1 LCGAA
6 IGGPPKLPSA
16 APWTERAFL
25 GGKMTEFEFI
35 LILMTFVLPA
45 VLIVADNSNWQR
57 KKN

>member
-1 LCGAA
+1 
-6 IGGPPKLPSA
+6 
-16 APWTERAFL
+16 
-25 GGKMTEFEFI
+25 MTEFEFI